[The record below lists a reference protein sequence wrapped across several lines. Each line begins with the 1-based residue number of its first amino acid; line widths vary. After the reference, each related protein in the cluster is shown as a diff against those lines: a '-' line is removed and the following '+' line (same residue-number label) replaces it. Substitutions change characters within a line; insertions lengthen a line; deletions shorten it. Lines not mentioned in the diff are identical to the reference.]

1 MTAHEQLTR
10 LYEEWRCL
18 SEGEAESIRA
28 EAWPRLAGIQDH
40 KADLQRQ
47 IIAASEPFET
57 ELARAQTAGRA
68 VENPFRLV
76 VQELILL
83 ETRNAEILADKRQ
96 AAERERAELDRSSQ
110 NLRLVQRSYGHPL
123 GSAWHSYS

>member
-1 MTAHEQLTR
+1 MTAHEQLSR
-10 LYEEWRCL
+10 LYEEWRRL

-47 IIAASEPFET
+47 IIAASEPFEA
-57 ELARAQTAGRA
+57 ELARAQATGH
-68 VENPFRLV
+68 VLENPFRLV

-83 ETRNAEILADKRQ
+83 ETRNAEILAERRH
-96 AAERERAELDRSSQ
+96 AADRERAELDRSSL

-123 GSAWHSYS
+123 GSAWYSYS